1 MIKNTFKDRLKEIIP
16 LIRDYACHMLSEL
29 STSELLWRPDGTKG
43 RTIQSYFRHMI
54 NAEIYWLK
62 SLEDHFFD
70 YLPKEAEFSELL
82 TTYNNLESHLAQS
95 LDNSTEEQL
104 KVRVPFFEDDILQ
117 KKGTL
122 AWMIMRTSLHAI
134 HHFGQISHI
143 RYSIEN
149 PPLKNPDVPTW
160 GKIMDTFSFL
170 NPPNLE

>member
-1 MIKNTFKDRLKEIIP
+1 FKDRLKG
-16 LIRDYACHMLSEL
+16 LISMLRQYGNNL
-29 STSELLWRPDGTKG
+29 IDGLTLDELLWRPEGTRG
-43 RTIQSYFRHMI
+43 RTIQSYFRHII

-62 SLEDHFFD
+62 SLEDHSFE
-70 YLPKEAEFSELL
+70 YLPKEVEFSEFLKR
-82 TTYNNLESHLAQS
+82 YNNLESHLAQS

-104 KVRVPFFEDDILQ
+104 KVRVPLFEDDKLQ

-134 HHFGQISHI
+134 HHYGQISHI
-143 RYSIEN
+143 RYSIEK
-149 PPLKNPDVPTW
+149 PPLKNLDVPTW

>member
-1 MIKNTFKDRLKEIIP
+1 MFTDRLKGMIS
-16 LIRDYACHMLSEL
+16 MLRQYGNYL
-29 STSELLWRPDGTKG
+29 LDGLTPDELLWRPEGTRG
-43 RTIQSYFRHMI
+43 RTIQSYFRHLI

-62 SLEDHFFD
+62 NLDDHTFD
-70 YLPKEAEFSELL
+70 YLPKEVEFSELL
-82 TTYNNLESHLAQS
+82 TTYNSLESHLAQS
-95 LDNSTEEQL
+95 LDNSKEEQL
-104 KVRVPFFEDDILQ
+104 KVKVPLFEDDKLQ

-149 PPLKNPDVPTW
+149 PPLKNSDVPTW